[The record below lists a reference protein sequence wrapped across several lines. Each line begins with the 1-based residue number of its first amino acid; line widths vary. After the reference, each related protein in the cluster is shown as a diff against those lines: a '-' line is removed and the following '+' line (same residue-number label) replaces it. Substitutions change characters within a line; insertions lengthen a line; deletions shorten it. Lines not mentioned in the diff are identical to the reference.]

1 MQQEIKGDERAERL
15 FQLLTDVDM
24 DYNPVYPESRNRD
37 LVLMGYGSE
46 EIREMRDRL
55 AGLEV
60 NDGIDP
66 ETSVGYQLYKRGQE
80 LTGAAQSGLTEGSRA
95 VQGAVSS
102 AAENLAISSIN
113 PAAVLPVL
121 SLQGAGDAMGQ
132 SIEKGESAGKTLAG
146 GALKFGAGWGIN
158 SVGAADLAKTMGSD
172 YAKDTLAGQ
181 IAAKIQSLVGD
192 APFAKAH
199 PTVAAALSG
208 GIDNAMQA
216 FVESYADKAIDAAL
230 GDEKAAQSLFT
241 TDTLIAA
248 LESGLSGGAS
258 GAMGGAVGS
267 VLAKHND
274 GNASLLGQAEY
285 YDQLD
290 KYEKAVAAEKK
301 RQQRVEEPGMA
312 SEQQTAQEAAK
323 ADSGLA
329 LSGAS
334 RQLPQSGSPW
344 QDGEAKLDEKGS
356 AGRES
361 DSPADK
367 GGGSENGEG
376 EAGEEAKKPSPAER
390 RRAFGQM
397 MSGEY
402 KDLADEMM
410 QIAAQNLEASPE
422 MRGLLEAIAE
432 KYGTDATDL
441 TALTD
446 AIRNGVVKDDA
457 YFEKIAMEKGISVKT
472 AREMDK
478 LETQNKRLTAQQQ
491 AAQQMQKAAAERARI
506 AQIQAKWDAE
516 AEALKAKYPE
526 FDREEVLANP
536 EVEKMMRAG
545 CSMEAAYRAAYFDR
559 LMARQTAATAQQT
572 EQGVLNRVQ
581 QRASRPA
588 ENGTRPGG
596 AVQTHLDVE
605 HMSRKD
611 REALER
617 RVLRGEIITL

>member
-1 MQQEIKGDERAERL
+1 MIQVIYNEVGDEMILRAEGHAGYAEKGKDIVCAAVSVLMQTLAYSVDAGNTGNTFELSDGKNGNRL
-15 FQLLTDVDM
+15 TVQAPMSVLNRDKFDLVVEGLIRLAE
-24 DYNPVYPESRNRD
+24 NYPENVQFKKLCTKSVNVMD
-37 LVLMGYGSE
+37 LQMFAEGGDGSAA
-46 EIREMRDRL
+46 
-55 AGLEV
+55 AG
-60 NDGIDP
+60 
-66 ETSVGYQLYKRGQE
+66 ETSQAAQ
-80 LTGAAQSGLTEGSRA
+80 GAASSPDRGALGRTENAALDEQGSTDPKAEGS
-95 VQGAVSS
+95 
-102 AAENLAISSIN
+102 
-113 PAAVLPVL
+113 
-121 SLQGAGDAMGQ
+121 
-132 SIEKGESAGKTLAG
+132 
-146 GALKFGAGWGIN
+146 
-158 SVGAADLAKTMGSD
+158 
-172 YAKDTLAGQ
+172 
-181 IAAKIQSLVGD
+181 
-192 APFAKAH
+192 
-199 PTVAAALSG
+199 
-208 GIDNAMQA
+208 
-216 FVESYADKAIDAAL
+216 
-230 GDEKAAQSLFT
+230 
-241 TDTLIAA
+241 
-248 LESGLSGGAS
+248 
-258 GAMGGAVGS
+258 
-267 VLAKHND
+267 
-274 GNASLLGQAEY
+274 
-285 YDQLD
+285 
-290 KYEKAVAAEKK
+290 
-301 RQQRVEEPGMA
+301 
-312 SEQQTAQEAAK
+312 
-323 ADSGLA
+323 
-329 LSGAS
+329 
-334 RQLPQSGSPW
+334 
-344 QDGEAKLDEKGS
+344 
-356 AGRES
+356 
-361 DSPADK
+361 
-367 GGGSENGEG
+367 GSENGEG

-390 RRAFGQM
+390 RKAFGQM

-410 QIAAQNLEASPE
+410 QNAVQIAAQNLEASPE

-478 LETQNKRLTAQQQ
+478 LETQNRRLTAQQQ

-506 AQIQAKWDAE
+506 AQIQARWDAE
-516 AEALKAKYPE
+516 AEALKARYPE

-611 REALER
+611 REALEK

>member
-1 MQQEIKGDERAERL
+1 MIQVIYNEVEDAMILRAEGHAGFAEKGKDIVCAAVSVL
-15 FQLLTDVDM
+15 MQTLACSVGTCMGNDGKGFSVVCKKSNDNIAKFELVTDGLALLQRE
-24 DYNPVYPESRNRD
+24 YPENVRYINATERKTK
-37 LVLMGYGSE
+37 
-46 EIREMRDRL
+46 
-55 AGLEV
+55 ALELQLFA
-60 NDGIDP
+60 DGGAASTGDAAPAADNAAEGGADP
-66 ETSVGYQLYKRGQE
+66 EATD
-80 LTGAAQSGLTEGSRA
+80 
-95 VQGAVSS
+95 S
-102 AAENLAISSIN
+102 AAE
-113 PAAVLPVL
+113 
-121 SLQGAGDAMGQ
+121 
-132 SIEKGESAGKTLAG
+132 
-146 GALKFGAGWGIN
+146 
-158 SVGAADLAKTMGSD
+158 GS
-172 YAKDTLAGQ
+172 
-181 IAAKIQSLVGD
+181 
-192 APFAKAH
+192 
-199 PTVAAALSG
+199 
-208 GIDNAMQA
+208 
-216 FVESYADKAIDAAL
+216 
-230 GDEKAAQSLFT
+230 
-241 TDTLIAA
+241 
-248 LESGLSGGAS
+248 
-258 GAMGGAVGS
+258 
-267 VLAKHND
+267 
-274 GNASLLGQAEY
+274 
-285 YDQLD
+285 
-290 KYEKAVAAEKK
+290 
-301 RQQRVEEPGMA
+301 
-312 SEQQTAQEAAK
+312 
-323 ADSGLA
+323 
-329 LSGAS
+329 
-334 RQLPQSGSPW
+334 
-344 QDGEAKLDEKGS
+344 
-356 AGRES
+356 
-361 DSPADK
+361 
-367 GGGSENGEG
+367 GSENGEG
-376 EAGEEAKKPSPAER
+376 EAGEEAKKLSPAER

-410 QIAAQNLEASPE
+410 QNAVQIAAQNLEASPE

-506 AQIQAKWDAE
+506 AQIQAQWDAE

-536 EVEKMMRAG
+536 DVEKMMRAG

-611 REALER
+611 REALEK

>member
-1 MQQEIKGDERAERL
+1 MIQI
-15 FQLLTDVDM
+15 
-24 DYNPVYPESRNRD
+24 VY
-37 LVLMGYGSE
+37 
-46 EIREMRDRL
+46 
-55 AGLEV
+55 EV
-60 NDGIDP
+60 NP
-66 ETSVGYQLYKRGQE
+66 ENGRMMLRAAGHAGYAEKGKDIVCA
-80 LTGAAQSGLTEGSRA
+80 G
-95 VQGAVSS
+95 VSALMQTLAYS
-102 AAENLAISSIN
+102 AAEDENTSASCREIGGTNEMRILADSTPDMLAKFELVADGLILLANAYPKNVSFQKVCVGCD
-113 PAAVLPVL
+113 AAME
-121 SLQGAGDAMGQ
+121 LQLFAEGGDGGSGAGETSQ
-132 SIEKGESAGKTLAG
+132 SAGADSSPSR
-146 GALKFGAGWGIN
+146 GALGRTEN
-158 SVGAADLAKTMGSD
+158 
-172 YAKDTLAGQ
+172 
-181 IAAKIQSLVGD
+181 
-192 APFAKAH
+192 
-199 PTVAAALSG
+199 AAL
-208 GIDNAMQA
+208 
-216 FVESYADKAIDAAL
+216 
-230 GDEKAAQSLFT
+230 DEQGS
-241 TDTLIAA
+241 TDTKA
-248 LESGLSGGAS
+248 E
-258 GAMGGAVGS
+258 GS
-267 VLAKHND
+267 
-274 GNASLLGQAEY
+274 
-285 YDQLD
+285 
-290 KYEKAVAAEKK
+290 
-301 RQQRVEEPGMA
+301 
-312 SEQQTAQEAAK
+312 
-323 ADSGLA
+323 
-329 LSGAS
+329 
-334 RQLPQSGSPW
+334 
-344 QDGEAKLDEKGS
+344 
-356 AGRES
+356 
-361 DSPADK
+361 
-367 GGGSENGEG
+367 GSENGEG

-390 RRAFGQM
+390 RKAFGQM

-410 QIAAQNLEASPE
+410 QNAVQIAAQNLEASPE

-478 LETQNKRLTAQQQ
+478 LETQNRRLTAQQQ

-506 AQIQAKWDAE
+506 AQIQARWDAE

-611 REALER
+611 REALEK

>member
-1 MQQEIKGDERAERL
+1 MIQI
-15 FQLLTDVDM
+15 
-24 DYNPVYPESRNRD
+24 VY
-37 LVLMGYGSE
+37 
-46 EIREMRDRL
+46 
-55 AGLEV
+55 EV
-60 NDGIDP
+60 NP
-66 ETSVGYQLYKRGQE
+66 ENGRMMLRAAGHAGYAEKGKDIVCA
-80 LTGAAQSGLTEGSRA
+80 G
-95 VQGAVSS
+95 VSALMQTLAYS
-102 AAENLAISSIN
+102 AAEDENTLASCREIGGSNEMRILADNTPDMLAKFELVADGLILLANAYPKNVSFQKVCVGCD
-113 PAAVLPVL
+113 AAME
-121 SLQGAGDAMGQ
+121 LQLFAEGGDGGSGAGETSQ
-132 SIEKGESAGKTLAG
+132 SAGADSSPSR
-146 GALKFGAGWGIN
+146 GALGRTEN
-158 SVGAADLAKTMGSD
+158 SA
-172 YAKDTLAGQ
+172 
-181 IAAKIQSLVGD
+181 
-192 APFAKAH
+192 
-199 PTVAAALSG
+199 
-208 GIDNAMQA
+208 
-216 FVESYADKAIDAAL
+216 
-230 GDEKAAQSLFT
+230 
-241 TDTLIAA
+241 
-248 LESGLSGGAS
+248 
-258 GAMGGAVGS
+258 
-267 VLAKHND
+267 
-274 GNASLLGQAEY
+274 
-285 YDQLD
+285 
-290 KYEKAVAAEKK
+290 
-301 RQQRVEEPGMA
+301 
-312 SEQQTAQEAAK
+312 
-323 ADSGLA
+323 
-329 LSGAS
+329 
-334 RQLPQSGSPW
+334 
-344 QDGEAKLDEKGS
+344 LDEQGS
-356 AGRES
+356 TDQKAEGS
-361 DSPADK
+361 
-367 GGGSENGEG
+367 GSENGEG

-390 RRAFGQM
+390 RKAFGQM

-410 QIAAQNLEASPE
+410 QNAVQIAAQNLEASPE

-478 LETQNKRLTAQQQ
+478 LETQNRRLTAQQQ

-506 AQIQAKWDAE
+506 AQIQARWDAE

-611 REALER
+611 REALEK

>member
-1 MQQEIKGDERAERL
+1 MIQI
-15 FQLLTDVDM
+15 
-24 DYNPVYPESRNRD
+24 VY
-37 LVLMGYGSE
+37 
-46 EIREMRDRL
+46 
-55 AGLEV
+55 EV
-60 NDGIDP
+60 NP
-66 ETSVGYQLYKRGQE
+66 ENGRMMLRAAGHAGYAEKGKDIVCA
-80 LTGAAQSGLTEGSRA
+80 G
-95 VQGAVSS
+95 VSALMQTLAYS
-102 AAENLAISSIN
+102 AAEDENTSASCREIGGTNEMRILADSTPDMLAKFELVADGLILLAN
-113 PAAVLPVL
+113 AYPKNVNFQKVCVGCDAAME
-121 SLQGAGDAMGQ
+121 LQLFAEGGDGGSGAGETSQ
-132 SIEKGESAGKTLAG
+132 SAGADSSPSR
-146 GALKFGAGWGIN
+146 GALGRTEN
-158 SVGAADLAKTMGSD
+158 
-172 YAKDTLAGQ
+172 
-181 IAAKIQSLVGD
+181 
-192 APFAKAH
+192 
-199 PTVAAALSG
+199 AALDEQGST
-208 GIDNAMQA
+208 DP
-216 FVESYADKAIDAAL
+216 KA
-230 GDEKAAQSLFT
+230 E
-241 TDTLIAA
+241 
-248 LESGLSGGAS
+248 
-258 GAMGGAVGS
+258 GS
-267 VLAKHND
+267 
-274 GNASLLGQAEY
+274 
-285 YDQLD
+285 
-290 KYEKAVAAEKK
+290 
-301 RQQRVEEPGMA
+301 
-312 SEQQTAQEAAK
+312 
-323 ADSGLA
+323 
-329 LSGAS
+329 
-334 RQLPQSGSPW
+334 
-344 QDGEAKLDEKGS
+344 
-356 AGRES
+356 
-361 DSPADK
+361 
-367 GGGSENGEG
+367 GSENGEG

-390 RRAFGQM
+390 RREFGQM

-410 QIAAQNLEASPE
+410 QNAVQIAAQNLEASPE

-457 YFEKIAMEKGISVKT
+457 YFERIAMEKGISVRT

-611 REALER
+611 REALEK

>member
-1 MQQEIKGDERAERL
+1 MIQVTYNEVGDEMILRAEGHAGYAEKGKDIVCAAVSVL
-15 FQLLTDVDM
+15 MQTLACSVGTCMGNDGKGFSVVCKKSNDDIAKFELVTDGLALLQRE
-24 DYNPVYPESRNRD
+24 YPENVRYINSTERKTK
-37 LVLMGYGSE
+37 
-46 EIREMRDRL
+46 
-55 AGLEV
+55 ALELQLFA
-60 NDGIDP
+60 DGGAASTGDAAPAADNAAEGGADP
-66 ETSVGYQLYKRGQE
+66 EATD
-80 LTGAAQSGLTEGSRA
+80 
-95 VQGAVSS
+95 S
-102 AAENLAISSIN
+102 AAE
-113 PAAVLPVL
+113 
-121 SLQGAGDAMGQ
+121 
-132 SIEKGESAGKTLAG
+132 
-146 GALKFGAGWGIN
+146 
-158 SVGAADLAKTMGSD
+158 GS
-172 YAKDTLAGQ
+172 
-181 IAAKIQSLVGD
+181 
-192 APFAKAH
+192 
-199 PTVAAALSG
+199 
-208 GIDNAMQA
+208 
-216 FVESYADKAIDAAL
+216 
-230 GDEKAAQSLFT
+230 
-241 TDTLIAA
+241 
-248 LESGLSGGAS
+248 
-258 GAMGGAVGS
+258 
-267 VLAKHND
+267 
-274 GNASLLGQAEY
+274 
-285 YDQLD
+285 
-290 KYEKAVAAEKK
+290 
-301 RQQRVEEPGMA
+301 
-312 SEQQTAQEAAK
+312 
-323 ADSGLA
+323 
-329 LSGAS
+329 
-334 RQLPQSGSPW
+334 
-344 QDGEAKLDEKGS
+344 
-356 AGRES
+356 
-361 DSPADK
+361 
-367 GGGSENGEG
+367 GSENGEG

-410 QIAAQNLEASPE
+410 QNAVQIAAQNLEASPE

-457 YFEKIAMEKGISVKT
+457 YFERIAMEKGISVRT

-611 REALER
+611 REALEK

>member
-1 MQQEIKGDERAERL
+1 MIQVIYNEVEDAMILRAEGHAG
-15 FQLLTDVDM
+15 FAPKGQDIVCAA
-24 DYNPVYPESRNRD
+24 VS
-37 LVLMGYGSE
+37 VLMQT
-46 EIREMRDRL
+46 L
-55 AGLEV
+55 AC
-60 NDGIDP
+60 
-66 ETSVGYQLYKRGQE
+66 SVGTCMCNEGKRFSVVCKKSNDNIAKFE
-80 LTGAAQSGLTEGSRA
+80 L
-95 VQGAVSS
+95 V
-102 AAENLAISSIN
+102 
-113 PAAVLPVL
+113 
-121 SLQGAGDAMGQ
+121 
-132 SIEKGESAGKTLAG
+132 
-146 GALKFGAGWGIN
+146 
-158 SVGAADLAKTMGSD
+158 
-172 YAKDTLAGQ
+172 
-181 IAAKIQSLVGD
+181 
-192 APFAKAH
+192 
-199 PTVAAALSG
+199 
-208 GIDNAMQA
+208 
-216 FVESYADKAIDAAL
+216 
-230 GDEKAAQSLFT
+230 
-241 TDTLIAA
+241 TD
-248 LESGLSGGAS
+248 
-258 GAMGGAVGS
+258 
-267 VLAKHND
+267 
-274 GNASLLGQAEY
+274 
-285 YDQLD
+285 
-290 KYEKAVAAEKK
+290 
-301 RQQRVEEPGMA
+301 
-312 SEQQTAQEAAK
+312 
-323 ADSGLA
+323 GLA
-329 LSGAS
+329 LLQREYPENVRYINATEKKTKALELQLFAEGGDGSGAGETSQSAGADSSPS
-334 RQLPQSGSPW
+334 RGALGRT
-344 QDGEAKLDEKGS
+344 ENAALDEQGS
-356 AGRES
+356 TDTKAEGC
-361 DSPADK
+361 
-367 GGGSENGEG
+367 GSENGEG

-410 QIAAQNLEASPE
+410 QNAVQIAAQNLEASPE

-457 YFEKIAMEKGISVKT
+457 YFERIAMEKGISVRT

-491 AAQQMQKAAAERARI
+491 AAQQMQKAAQEQARI

-611 REALER
+611 REALEK
-617 RVLRGEIITL
+617 RVLRGEIITF

>member
-1 MQQEIKGDERAERL
+1 MIQI
-15 FQLLTDVDM
+15 
-24 DYNPVYPESRNRD
+24 VY
-37 LVLMGYGSE
+37 
-46 EIREMRDRL
+46 
-55 AGLEV
+55 EV
-60 NDGIDP
+60 NP
-66 ETSVGYQLYKRGQE
+66 ENSRMMLRAAGHAGYAEKGKDIVCA
-80 LTGAAQSGLTEGSRA
+80 G
-95 VQGAVSS
+95 VSALMQTLAYS
-102 AAENLAISSIN
+102 AAEDENTSASCREIGGSNEMRILADNTPDMLAKFELVADGLILLANAYPKNVSFQKVCVGCD
-113 PAAVLPVL
+113 AAME
-121 SLQGAGDAMGQ
+121 LQLFAEGGDGGSGAGETSQ
-132 SIEKGESAGKTLAG
+132 SAGADSSPSR
-146 GALKFGAGWGIN
+146 GALGRTEN
-158 SVGAADLAKTMGSD
+158 SA
-172 YAKDTLAGQ
+172 
-181 IAAKIQSLVGD
+181 
-192 APFAKAH
+192 
-199 PTVAAALSG
+199 
-208 GIDNAMQA
+208 
-216 FVESYADKAIDAAL
+216 
-230 GDEKAAQSLFT
+230 
-241 TDTLIAA
+241 
-248 LESGLSGGAS
+248 
-258 GAMGGAVGS
+258 
-267 VLAKHND
+267 
-274 GNASLLGQAEY
+274 
-285 YDQLD
+285 
-290 KYEKAVAAEKK
+290 
-301 RQQRVEEPGMA
+301 
-312 SEQQTAQEAAK
+312 
-323 ADSGLA
+323 
-329 LSGAS
+329 
-334 RQLPQSGSPW
+334 
-344 QDGEAKLDEKGS
+344 LDEQGS
-356 AGRES
+356 TDQKAEGS
-361 DSPADK
+361 
-367 GGGSENGEG
+367 GSENGEG

-390 RRAFGQM
+390 RKAFGQM

-410 QIAAQNLEASPE
+410 QNAVQIAAQNLEASPE

-457 YFEKIAMEKGISVKT
+457 YFERIAMEKGISVRT

-506 AQIQAKWDAE
+506 AQIQARWDAE

-611 REALER
+611 REALEK

>member
-1 MQQEIKGDERAERL
+1 MIQI
-15 FQLLTDVDM
+15 
-24 DYNPVYPESRNRD
+24 VY
-37 LVLMGYGSE
+37 
-46 EIREMRDRL
+46 
-55 AGLEV
+55 EV
-60 NDGIDP
+60 NP
-66 ETSVGYQLYKRGQE
+66 ENGRMMLRAAGHAGYAEKGKDIVCA
-80 LTGAAQSGLTEGSRA
+80 G
-95 VQGAVSS
+95 VSALMQTLAYS
-102 AAENLAISSIN
+102 AAEDENTSASCREIGGSNEMRILADNTPDMLAKFELVADGLILLANAYPKNVSFQKVCVGCD
-113 PAAVLPVL
+113 AAME
-121 SLQGAGDAMGQ
+121 LQLFAEGGDGGSGAGETSQ
-132 SIEKGESAGKTLAG
+132 SAGADSSPSR
-146 GALKFGAGWGIN
+146 GALGRTEN
-158 SVGAADLAKTMGSD
+158 
-172 YAKDTLAGQ
+172 
-181 IAAKIQSLVGD
+181 
-192 APFAKAH
+192 
-199 PTVAAALSG
+199 AAL
-208 GIDNAMQA
+208 
-216 FVESYADKAIDAAL
+216 
-230 GDEKAAQSLFT
+230 DEQGS
-241 TDTLIAA
+241 TDTKA
-248 LESGLSGGAS
+248 E
-258 GAMGGAVGS
+258 GS
-267 VLAKHND
+267 
-274 GNASLLGQAEY
+274 
-285 YDQLD
+285 
-290 KYEKAVAAEKK
+290 
-301 RQQRVEEPGMA
+301 
-312 SEQQTAQEAAK
+312 
-323 ADSGLA
+323 
-329 LSGAS
+329 
-334 RQLPQSGSPW
+334 
-344 QDGEAKLDEKGS
+344 
-356 AGRES
+356 
-361 DSPADK
+361 
-367 GGGSENGEG
+367 GSENGEG

-410 QIAAQNLEASPE
+410 QNAVQIAAQNLEASPE

-457 YFEKIAMEKGISVKT
+457 YFERIAMEKGISVRT

-478 LETQNKRLTAQQQ
+478 LETQNRRLTAQQQ

-611 REALER
+611 REALEK

>member
-1 MQQEIKGDERAERL
+1 MIQVTYNEVGDEMILRAEGHAGYAEKGKDIVCAAVSVLMQTLACSVDADNTGNTFELSDGKNGNRL
-15 FQLLTDVDM
+15 TVQAPMSVLNRDKFDLVVEGLIRLAE
-24 DYNPVYPESRNRD
+24 NYPENVQFKKLCTKSVNVMD
-37 LVLMGYGSE
+37 LQMFAEGGDGSG
-46 EIREMRDRL
+46 
-55 AGLEV
+55 AG
-60 NDGIDP
+60 
-66 ETSVGYQLYKRGQE
+66 ETSQSAGADSSPSRGALGRTENSALDEQGS
-80 LTGAAQSGLTEGSRA
+80 TDQKAEGS
-95 VQGAVSS
+95 
-102 AAENLAISSIN
+102 
-113 PAAVLPVL
+113 
-121 SLQGAGDAMGQ
+121 
-132 SIEKGESAGKTLAG
+132 
-146 GALKFGAGWGIN
+146 
-158 SVGAADLAKTMGSD
+158 
-172 YAKDTLAGQ
+172 
-181 IAAKIQSLVGD
+181 
-192 APFAKAH
+192 
-199 PTVAAALSG
+199 
-208 GIDNAMQA
+208 
-216 FVESYADKAIDAAL
+216 
-230 GDEKAAQSLFT
+230 
-241 TDTLIAA
+241 
-248 LESGLSGGAS
+248 
-258 GAMGGAVGS
+258 
-267 VLAKHND
+267 
-274 GNASLLGQAEY
+274 
-285 YDQLD
+285 
-290 KYEKAVAAEKK
+290 
-301 RQQRVEEPGMA
+301 
-312 SEQQTAQEAAK
+312 
-323 ADSGLA
+323 
-329 LSGAS
+329 
-334 RQLPQSGSPW
+334 
-344 QDGEAKLDEKGS
+344 
-356 AGRES
+356 
-361 DSPADK
+361 
-367 GGGSENGEG
+367 GSENGEG

-390 RRAFGQM
+390 RKAFGQM

-410 QIAAQNLEASPE
+410 QNAVQIAAQNLEASPE

-478 LETQNKRLTAQQQ
+478 LETQNRRLTAQQQ

-506 AQIQAKWDAE
+506 AQIQARWDAE

-611 REALER
+611 REALEK

>member
-1 MQQEIKGDERAERL
+1 MIQI
-15 FQLLTDVDM
+15 
-24 DYNPVYPESRNRD
+24 VY
-37 LVLMGYGSE
+37 
-46 EIREMRDRL
+46 
-55 AGLEV
+55 EV
-60 NDGIDP
+60 NP
-66 ETSVGYQLYKRGQE
+66 ENGRMMLRAAGHAGYAEKGKDIVCA
-80 LTGAAQSGLTEGSRA
+80 G
-95 VQGAVSS
+95 VSALMQTLAYS
-102 AAENLAISSIN
+102 AAEDEKTSASCREIGGGNEMRILADSTPDMLAKFELVADGLILLANAYPKNVSFQKVCVGCD
-113 PAAVLPVL
+113 AAME
-121 SLQGAGDAMGQ
+121 LQLFAEGGDGGSGAGETSQ
-132 SIEKGESAGKTLAG
+132 SAGADSSPSR
-146 GALKFGAGWGIN
+146 GALGRTEN
-158 SVGAADLAKTMGSD
+158 SA
-172 YAKDTLAGQ
+172 
-181 IAAKIQSLVGD
+181 
-192 APFAKAH
+192 
-199 PTVAAALSG
+199 
-208 GIDNAMQA
+208 
-216 FVESYADKAIDAAL
+216 
-230 GDEKAAQSLFT
+230 
-241 TDTLIAA
+241 
-248 LESGLSGGAS
+248 
-258 GAMGGAVGS
+258 
-267 VLAKHND
+267 
-274 GNASLLGQAEY
+274 
-285 YDQLD
+285 
-290 KYEKAVAAEKK
+290 
-301 RQQRVEEPGMA
+301 
-312 SEQQTAQEAAK
+312 
-323 ADSGLA
+323 
-329 LSGAS
+329 
-334 RQLPQSGSPW
+334 
-344 QDGEAKLDEKGS
+344 LDEQGS
-356 AGRES
+356 TDQKAEGS
-361 DSPADK
+361 
-367 GGGSENGEG
+367 GSENGEG

-390 RRAFGQM
+390 RKAFGQM

-410 QIAAQNLEASPE
+410 QNAVQIAAQNLEASPE

-457 YFEKIAMEKGISVKT
+457 YFEKIAMEKGISVRT

-506 AQIQAKWDAE
+506 AQIQARWDAE

-611 REALER
+611 REALEK

>member
-1 MQQEIKGDERAERL
+1 MIQVTYNEVGDEMILRAEGHAGYAEKGKDIVCAAVSVLMQTLACSVDEDNTGNTFELSDGKNGNRL
-15 FQLLTDVDM
+15 TVQAPMSVLNRDKFDLVMEGLIRLAE
-24 DYNPVYPESRNRD
+24 NYPENVQFKKLCTKPVNVMD
-37 LVLMGYGSE
+37 LQMFAEGGDGSAA
-46 EIREMRDRL
+46 
-55 AGLEV
+55 AG
-60 NDGIDP
+60 
-66 ETSVGYQLYKRGQE
+66 ETSQSA
-80 LTGAAQSGLTEGSRA
+80 GADSSHSEGS
-95 VQGAVSS
+95 
-102 AAENLAISSIN
+102 
-113 PAAVLPVL
+113 
-121 SLQGAGDAMGQ
+121 
-132 SIEKGESAGKTLAG
+132 
-146 GALKFGAGWGIN
+146 
-158 SVGAADLAKTMGSD
+158 
-172 YAKDTLAGQ
+172 
-181 IAAKIQSLVGD
+181 
-192 APFAKAH
+192 H
-199 PTVAAALSG
+199 
-208 GIDNAMQA
+208 
-216 FVESYADKAIDAAL
+216 
-230 GDEKAAQSLFT
+230 
-241 TDTLIAA
+241 
-248 LESGLSGGAS
+248 
-258 GAMGGAVGS
+258 
-267 VLAKHND
+267 
-274 GNASLLGQAEY
+274 
-285 YDQLD
+285 
-290 KYEKAVAAEKK
+290 
-301 RQQRVEEPGMA
+301 
-312 SEQQTAQEAAK
+312 
-323 ADSGLA
+323 
-329 LSGAS
+329 
-334 RQLPQSGSPW
+334 W

-367 GGGSENGEG
+367 GSGSEKGEG

-410 QIAAQNLEASPE
+410 QNAVQIAAQNLEASPE

-506 AQIQAKWDAE
+506 AQIQARWDAE

-611 REALER
+611 REALEK

>member
-1 MQQEIKGDERAERL
+1 MIQVIYNEVEDAMILRAEGHAG
-15 FQLLTDVDM
+15 FAPKGQDIVCAA
-24 DYNPVYPESRNRD
+24 VS
-37 LVLMGYGSE
+37 VLMQT
-46 EIREMRDRL
+46 L
-55 AGLEV
+55 AC
-60 NDGIDP
+60 
-66 ETSVGYQLYKRGQE
+66 SVGTCMCNEGKRFSVVCKKSNDNIAKFE
-80 LTGAAQSGLTEGSRA
+80 L
-95 VQGAVSS
+95 V
-102 AAENLAISSIN
+102 
-113 PAAVLPVL
+113 
-121 SLQGAGDAMGQ
+121 
-132 SIEKGESAGKTLAG
+132 
-146 GALKFGAGWGIN
+146 
-158 SVGAADLAKTMGSD
+158 
-172 YAKDTLAGQ
+172 
-181 IAAKIQSLVGD
+181 
-192 APFAKAH
+192 
-199 PTVAAALSG
+199 
-208 GIDNAMQA
+208 
-216 FVESYADKAIDAAL
+216 
-230 GDEKAAQSLFT
+230 
-241 TDTLIAA
+241 TD
-248 LESGLSGGAS
+248 
-258 GAMGGAVGS
+258 
-267 VLAKHND
+267 
-274 GNASLLGQAEY
+274 
-285 YDQLD
+285 
-290 KYEKAVAAEKK
+290 
-301 RQQRVEEPGMA
+301 
-312 SEQQTAQEAAK
+312 
-323 ADSGLA
+323 GLA
-329 LSGAS
+329 LLQREYPENVRYINATERKTKALELQLFAEGGDGSAAAGETSQSAGADSSPS
-334 RQLPQSGSPW
+334 RGALGRT
-344 QDGEAKLDEKGS
+344 ENAALDEQGS
-356 AGRES
+356 TDQKAES
-361 DSPADK
+361 S
-367 GGGSENGEG
+367 GSENGEG

-390 RRAFGQM
+390 RKAFGQM

-410 QIAAQNLEASPE
+410 QNAVQIAAQNLEASPE

-457 YFEKIAMEKGISVKT
+457 YFEKIAMEKGISVRT

-611 REALER
+611 REALEK

>member
-1 MQQEIKGDERAERL
+1 MIQVIYNEVGDEMILRAEGHAGYAEKGKDIVCAAVSVLMQTLACSVDADNTGNTFELSDGKNGNRL
-15 FQLLTDVDM
+15 TVQAPMSVLNRDKFDLVVEGLIRLAE
-24 DYNPVYPESRNRD
+24 NYPENVQFKKLCTKSVNVMD
-37 LVLMGYGSE
+37 LQMFAEGGDGSAA
-46 EIREMRDRL
+46 
-55 AGLEV
+55 AG
-60 NDGIDP
+60 
-66 ETSVGYQLYKRGQE
+66 ETSQAAQ
-80 LTGAAQSGLTEGSRA
+80 GAASSPDRGALGRTENAALDEQGSTDPKAEGS
-95 VQGAVSS
+95 
-102 AAENLAISSIN
+102 
-113 PAAVLPVL
+113 
-121 SLQGAGDAMGQ
+121 
-132 SIEKGESAGKTLAG
+132 
-146 GALKFGAGWGIN
+146 
-158 SVGAADLAKTMGSD
+158 
-172 YAKDTLAGQ
+172 
-181 IAAKIQSLVGD
+181 
-192 APFAKAH
+192 
-199 PTVAAALSG
+199 
-208 GIDNAMQA
+208 
-216 FVESYADKAIDAAL
+216 
-230 GDEKAAQSLFT
+230 
-241 TDTLIAA
+241 
-248 LESGLSGGAS
+248 
-258 GAMGGAVGS
+258 
-267 VLAKHND
+267 
-274 GNASLLGQAEY
+274 
-285 YDQLD
+285 
-290 KYEKAVAAEKK
+290 
-301 RQQRVEEPGMA
+301 
-312 SEQQTAQEAAK
+312 
-323 ADSGLA
+323 
-329 LSGAS
+329 
-334 RQLPQSGSPW
+334 
-344 QDGEAKLDEKGS
+344 
-356 AGRES
+356 
-361 DSPADK
+361 
-367 GGGSENGEG
+367 GSENGEG

-410 QIAAQNLEASPE
+410 QNAVQIAAQNLEASPE

-506 AQIQAKWDAE
+506 AQIQARWDAE

-559 LMARQTAATAQQT
+559 LMAQQSAETAQRT

-617 RVLRGEIITL
+617 RVLSGEIITL

>member
-1 MQQEIKGDERAERL
+1 MIQVTYNEVGDEMILRAEGHAGYAEKGKDIVCAAVSVLMQTLACSVDANNTGNTFELSDGKNGNRL
-15 FQLLTDVDM
+15 TVQAPMSVLNRDKFDLVVEGLIRLAE
-24 DYNPVYPESRNRD
+24 NYPENVQFKKLCTKSVNVMD
-37 LVLMGYGSE
+37 LQLFAEGGDGSAA
-46 EIREMRDRL
+46 
-55 AGLEV
+55 AG
-60 NDGIDP
+60 
-66 ETSVGYQLYKRGQE
+66 ETSQ
-80 LTGAAQSGLTEGSRA
+80 AAQG
-95 VQGAVSS
+95 
-102 AAENLAISSIN
+102 
-113 PAAVLPVL
+113 
-121 SLQGAGDAMGQ
+121 
-132 SIEKGESAGKTLAG
+132 
-146 GALKFGAGWGIN
+146 
-158 SVGAADLAKTMGSD
+158 
-172 YAKDTLAGQ
+172 
-181 IAAKIQSLVGD
+181 
-192 APFAKAH
+192 
-199 PTVAAALSG
+199 
-208 GIDNAMQA
+208 
-216 FVESYADKAIDAAL
+216 
-230 GDEKAAQSLFT
+230 
-241 TDTLIAA
+241 
-248 LESGLSGGAS
+248 
-258 GAMGGAVGS
+258 
-267 VLAKHND
+267 
-274 GNASLLGQAEY
+274 
-285 YDQLD
+285 
-290 KYEKAVAAEKK
+290 
-301 RQQRVEEPGMA
+301 
-312 SEQQTAQEAAK
+312 
-323 ADSGLA
+323 ADS
-329 LSGAS
+329 SPS
-334 RQLPQSGSPW
+334 RGVLGRTENS
-344 QDGEAKLDEKGS
+344 ALDEQGS
-356 AGRES
+356 TDQKAES
-361 DSPADK
+361 S
-367 GGGSENGEG
+367 GSENGEG

-390 RRAFGQM
+390 RKAFGQM

-410 QIAAQNLEASPE
+410 QNAVQIAAQNLEASPE

-457 YFEKIAMEKGISVKT
+457 YFERIAMEKGISVKT

-478 LETQNKRLTAQQQ
+478 LETQNRRLTAQQQ

-506 AQIQAKWDAE
+506 AQIQARWDAE

-611 REALER
+611 REALEK

>member
-1 MQQEIKGDERAERL
+1 MIQVTYNEAGDEMILRAEGHAGYAEKGKDIVCAAVSVL
-15 FQLLTDVDM
+15 MQTLACSVGTCMGNDGKGFSVVCKKSNDDIAKFELVTDGLALLQRE
-24 DYNPVYPESRNRD
+24 YPENVRYINSTERKTK
-37 LVLMGYGSE
+37 
-46 EIREMRDRL
+46 
-55 AGLEV
+55 ALELQLFA
-60 NDGIDP
+60 DGGAASTGDAAPAADNAAEGGADP
-66 ETSVGYQLYKRGQE
+66 EATD
-80 LTGAAQSGLTEGSRA
+80 
-95 VQGAVSS
+95 S
-102 AAENLAISSIN
+102 AAE
-113 PAAVLPVL
+113 
-121 SLQGAGDAMGQ
+121 
-132 SIEKGESAGKTLAG
+132 
-146 GALKFGAGWGIN
+146 
-158 SVGAADLAKTMGSD
+158 GS
-172 YAKDTLAGQ
+172 
-181 IAAKIQSLVGD
+181 
-192 APFAKAH
+192 
-199 PTVAAALSG
+199 
-208 GIDNAMQA
+208 
-216 FVESYADKAIDAAL
+216 
-230 GDEKAAQSLFT
+230 
-241 TDTLIAA
+241 
-248 LESGLSGGAS
+248 
-258 GAMGGAVGS
+258 
-267 VLAKHND
+267 
-274 GNASLLGQAEY
+274 
-285 YDQLD
+285 
-290 KYEKAVAAEKK
+290 
-301 RQQRVEEPGMA
+301 
-312 SEQQTAQEAAK
+312 
-323 ADSGLA
+323 
-329 LSGAS
+329 
-334 RQLPQSGSPW
+334 
-344 QDGEAKLDEKGS
+344 
-356 AGRES
+356 
-361 DSPADK
+361 
-367 GGGSENGEG
+367 GSENGEG

-410 QIAAQNLEASPE
+410 QNAVQIAAQNLEASPE

-478 LETQNKRLTAQQQ
+478 LETQNRRLTAQQQ

-506 AQIQAKWDAE
+506 AQIQARWDAE

-596 AVQTHLDVE
+596 AVQTHIDVE

>member
-1 MQQEIKGDERAERL
+1 MIQVIYNEVEDAMILRAEGHAGFAEKGKDIVCAAVSVLMQTLAYSVDAGNTGNTFELSDGKNGNRL
-15 FQLLTDVDM
+15 TVQAPMSVLNRDKFDLVVEGLIRLAE
-24 DYNPVYPESRNRD
+24 NYPENVQFKKLCTKSVNVMD
-37 LVLMGYGSE
+37 LQMFAEGGDGSG
-46 EIREMRDRL
+46 
-55 AGLEV
+55 AG
-60 NDGIDP
+60 
-66 ETSVGYQLYKRGQE
+66 ETSQSAGADSSPSRGALGRTE
-80 LTGAAQSGLTEGSRA
+80 NAALDEQGSTDSEAEGS
-95 VQGAVSS
+95 GS
-102 AAENLAISSIN
+102 
-113 PAAVLPVL
+113 
-121 SLQGAGDAMGQ
+121 
-132 SIEKGESAGKTLAG
+132 EKGEG
-146 GALKFGAGWGIN
+146 G
-158 SVGAADLAKTMGSD
+158 
-172 YAKDTLAGQ
+172 Q
-181 IAAKIQSLVGD
+181 
-192 APFAKAH
+192 
-199 PTVAAALSG
+199 
-208 GIDNAMQA
+208 
-216 FVESYADKAIDAAL
+216 
-230 GDEKAAQSLFT
+230 
-241 TDTLIAA
+241 
-248 LESGLSGGAS
+248 
-258 GAMGGAVGS
+258 
-267 VLAKHND
+267 
-274 GNASLLGQAEY
+274 
-285 YDQLD
+285 
-290 KYEKAVAAEKK
+290 
-301 RQQRVEEPGMA
+301 
-312 SEQQTAQEAAK
+312 
-323 ADSGLA
+323 
-329 LSGAS
+329 
-334 RQLPQSGSPW
+334 
-344 QDGEAKLDEKGS
+344 
-356 AGRES
+356 
-361 DSPADK
+361 
-367 GGGSENGEG
+367 
-376 EAGEEAKKPSPAER
+376 GEEAKKLSPAER

-410 QIAAQNLEASPE
+410 QNAVQIAAQNLEASPE

-506 AQIQAKWDAE
+506 AQIQAQWDAE
-516 AEALKAKYPE
+516 ADALKAKYPE

-559 LMARQTAATAQQT
+559 LMARQTAETAQQT

>member
-1 MQQEIKGDERAERL
+1 MIQI
-15 FQLLTDVDM
+15 
-24 DYNPVYPESRNRD
+24 VY
-37 LVLMGYGSE
+37 
-46 EIREMRDRL
+46 
-55 AGLEV
+55 EV
-60 NDGIDP
+60 NP
-66 ETSVGYQLYKRGQE
+66 ENGRMMLRAAGHAGYAEKGKDIVCA
-80 LTGAAQSGLTEGSRA
+80 G
-95 VQGAVSS
+95 VSALMQTLAYS
-102 AAENLAISSIN
+102 AAEDENTSASCREIGGSNEMRILADNTPDMLAKFELVADGLILLANAYPKNVSFQKVCVGCD
-113 PAAVLPVL
+113 AAME
-121 SLQGAGDAMGQ
+121 LQLFAEGGDGGSGAGETSQ
-132 SIEKGESAGKTLAG
+132 SAGADSSPSR
-146 GALKFGAGWGIN
+146 GALGRTEN
-158 SVGAADLAKTMGSD
+158 SA
-172 YAKDTLAGQ
+172 
-181 IAAKIQSLVGD
+181 
-192 APFAKAH
+192 
-199 PTVAAALSG
+199 
-208 GIDNAMQA
+208 
-216 FVESYADKAIDAAL
+216 
-230 GDEKAAQSLFT
+230 
-241 TDTLIAA
+241 
-248 LESGLSGGAS
+248 
-258 GAMGGAVGS
+258 
-267 VLAKHND
+267 
-274 GNASLLGQAEY
+274 
-285 YDQLD
+285 
-290 KYEKAVAAEKK
+290 
-301 RQQRVEEPGMA
+301 
-312 SEQQTAQEAAK
+312 
-323 ADSGLA
+323 
-329 LSGAS
+329 
-334 RQLPQSGSPW
+334 
-344 QDGEAKLDEKGS
+344 LDEQGS
-356 AGRES
+356 TDQKAEGS
-361 DSPADK
+361 
-367 GGGSENGEG
+367 GSENGEG

-390 RRAFGQM
+390 RKAFGQM

-410 QIAAQNLEASPE
+410 QNAVQIAAQNLEASPE

-457 YFEKIAMEKGISVKT
+457 YFEKIAMGKGISVRT

-506 AQIQAKWDAE
+506 AQIQARWDAE
-516 AEALKAKYPE
+516 AEALKAKYPD

>member
-1 MQQEIKGDERAERL
+1 MIQVIYNEVEDAMILRAEGHAGFAPKGQDIVCAAVSVLMQTLACSVGTCMCNEGKRFSVVCKKSNDNIAKFEL
-15 FQLLTDVDM
+15 VTDGLALLQRE
-24 DYNPVYPESRNRD
+24 YPENVRYINAT
-37 LVLMGYGSE
+37 E
-46 EIREMRDRL
+46 KKTK
-55 AGLEV
+55 ALELQLFA
-60 NDGIDP
+60 DGGAASTGDAAPAADNAAEGGADP
-66 ETSVGYQLYKRGQE
+66 EATD
-80 LTGAAQSGLTEGSRA
+80 
-95 VQGAVSS
+95 S
-102 AAENLAISSIN
+102 AAE
-113 PAAVLPVL
+113 
-121 SLQGAGDAMGQ
+121 
-132 SIEKGESAGKTLAG
+132 
-146 GALKFGAGWGIN
+146 
-158 SVGAADLAKTMGSD
+158 GS
-172 YAKDTLAGQ
+172 
-181 IAAKIQSLVGD
+181 
-192 APFAKAH
+192 
-199 PTVAAALSG
+199 
-208 GIDNAMQA
+208 
-216 FVESYADKAIDAAL
+216 
-230 GDEKAAQSLFT
+230 
-241 TDTLIAA
+241 
-248 LESGLSGGAS
+248 
-258 GAMGGAVGS
+258 
-267 VLAKHND
+267 
-274 GNASLLGQAEY
+274 
-285 YDQLD
+285 
-290 KYEKAVAAEKK
+290 
-301 RQQRVEEPGMA
+301 
-312 SEQQTAQEAAK
+312 
-323 ADSGLA
+323 
-329 LSGAS
+329 
-334 RQLPQSGSPW
+334 
-344 QDGEAKLDEKGS
+344 
-356 AGRES
+356 
-361 DSPADK
+361 
-367 GGGSENGEG
+367 GSENGEG

-410 QIAAQNLEASPE
+410 QNAVQIAAQNLEASPE

-478 LETQNKRLTAQQQ
+478 LETQNRRLTAQQQ

-506 AQIQAKWDAE
+506 AQIQARWDAE

>member
-1 MQQEIKGDERAERL
+1 MIQVTYNEVGDEMILRAEGHAGYAEKGKDIVCAAVSVL
-15 FQLLTDVDM
+15 MQTLACSVGTCMGNDGKGFSVVCKKSNNNIAKFELVTDGLVLLQRE
-24 DYNPVYPESRNRD
+24 YPENVRYINATERKTK
-37 LVLMGYGSE
+37 
-46 EIREMRDRL
+46 
-55 AGLEV
+55 ALELQLFA
-60 NDGIDP
+60 DGGAASTGDAAPAADNAAEGGADP
-66 ETSVGYQLYKRGQE
+66 EATD
-80 LTGAAQSGLTEGSRA
+80 
-95 VQGAVSS
+95 S
-102 AAENLAISSIN
+102 AAE
-113 PAAVLPVL
+113 
-121 SLQGAGDAMGQ
+121 
-132 SIEKGESAGKTLAG
+132 
-146 GALKFGAGWGIN
+146 
-158 SVGAADLAKTMGSD
+158 GS
-172 YAKDTLAGQ
+172 
-181 IAAKIQSLVGD
+181 
-192 APFAKAH
+192 
-199 PTVAAALSG
+199 
-208 GIDNAMQA
+208 
-216 FVESYADKAIDAAL
+216 
-230 GDEKAAQSLFT
+230 
-241 TDTLIAA
+241 
-248 LESGLSGGAS
+248 
-258 GAMGGAVGS
+258 
-267 VLAKHND
+267 
-274 GNASLLGQAEY
+274 
-285 YDQLD
+285 
-290 KYEKAVAAEKK
+290 
-301 RQQRVEEPGMA
+301 
-312 SEQQTAQEAAK
+312 
-323 ADSGLA
+323 
-329 LSGAS
+329 
-334 RQLPQSGSPW
+334 
-344 QDGEAKLDEKGS
+344 
-356 AGRES
+356 
-361 DSPADK
+361 
-367 GGGSENGEG
+367 GSENGEG

-390 RRAFGQM
+390 RKAFGQM

-410 QIAAQNLEASPE
+410 QNAVQIAAQNLEASPE

-457 YFEKIAMEKGISVKT
+457 YFEKIAMEKGISVRT

-506 AQIQAKWDAE
+506 AQIQARWDAE

>member
-1 MQQEIKGDERAERL
+1 MIQVTYNEVGDEMILRAEGHAGYAEKGKDIVCAAVSVLMQTLAYSVDADNTGNTFELSDGKNGNRL
-15 FQLLTDVDM
+15 TVQAPMSVLNRNKFDLVVEGLIRLAE
-24 DYNPVYPESRNRD
+24 NYPENVQFKKLCTKSVNVMD
-37 LVLMGYGSE
+37 LQMFAEGGDGSAA
-46 EIREMRDRL
+46 
-55 AGLEV
+55 AG
-60 NDGIDP
+60 
-66 ETSVGYQLYKRGQE
+66 ETSQSA
-80 LTGAAQSGLTEGSRA
+80 GADSSHSEGS
-95 VQGAVSS
+95 
-102 AAENLAISSIN
+102 
-113 PAAVLPVL
+113 
-121 SLQGAGDAMGQ
+121 
-132 SIEKGESAGKTLAG
+132 
-146 GALKFGAGWGIN
+146 
-158 SVGAADLAKTMGSD
+158 
-172 YAKDTLAGQ
+172 
-181 IAAKIQSLVGD
+181 
-192 APFAKAH
+192 H
-199 PTVAAALSG
+199 
-208 GIDNAMQA
+208 
-216 FVESYADKAIDAAL
+216 
-230 GDEKAAQSLFT
+230 
-241 TDTLIAA
+241 
-248 LESGLSGGAS
+248 
-258 GAMGGAVGS
+258 
-267 VLAKHND
+267 
-274 GNASLLGQAEY
+274 
-285 YDQLD
+285 
-290 KYEKAVAAEKK
+290 
-301 RQQRVEEPGMA
+301 
-312 SEQQTAQEAAK
+312 
-323 ADSGLA
+323 
-329 LSGAS
+329 
-334 RQLPQSGSPW
+334 W

-410 QIAAQNLEASPE
+410 QNAVQIAAQNLEASPE

-478 LETQNKRLTAQQQ
+478 LETQNRRLTAQQQ

-506 AQIQAKWDAE
+506 AQIQARWDAE

-611 REALER
+611 REALEK

>member
-1 MQQEIKGDERAERL
+1 MIQVTYNEVGDEMILRAEGHAGYAEKGKDIVCAAVSVL
-15 FQLLTDVDM
+15 MQTLACSVGTCMGNDGKGFSVVCKKSNNNIAKFELVTDGLVLLQRE
-24 DYNPVYPESRNRD
+24 YPENVRYINATERKTK
-37 LVLMGYGSE
+37 
-46 EIREMRDRL
+46 
-55 AGLEV
+55 ALELQLFA
-60 NDGIDP
+60 DGGAASTGDAAPAADNAAEGGADP
-66 ETSVGYQLYKRGQE
+66 EATD
-80 LTGAAQSGLTEGSRA
+80 
-95 VQGAVSS
+95 S
-102 AAENLAISSIN
+102 AAE
-113 PAAVLPVL
+113 
-121 SLQGAGDAMGQ
+121 
-132 SIEKGESAGKTLAG
+132 
-146 GALKFGAGWGIN
+146 
-158 SVGAADLAKTMGSD
+158 GS
-172 YAKDTLAGQ
+172 
-181 IAAKIQSLVGD
+181 
-192 APFAKAH
+192 
-199 PTVAAALSG
+199 
-208 GIDNAMQA
+208 
-216 FVESYADKAIDAAL
+216 
-230 GDEKAAQSLFT
+230 
-241 TDTLIAA
+241 
-248 LESGLSGGAS
+248 
-258 GAMGGAVGS
+258 
-267 VLAKHND
+267 
-274 GNASLLGQAEY
+274 
-285 YDQLD
+285 
-290 KYEKAVAAEKK
+290 
-301 RQQRVEEPGMA
+301 
-312 SEQQTAQEAAK
+312 
-323 ADSGLA
+323 
-329 LSGAS
+329 
-334 RQLPQSGSPW
+334 
-344 QDGEAKLDEKGS
+344 
-356 AGRES
+356 
-361 DSPADK
+361 
-367 GGGSENGEG
+367 GSENGEG

-410 QIAAQNLEASPE
+410 QNAVQIAAQNLEASPE

-457 YFEKIAMEKGISVKT
+457 YFERIAMEKGISVRT

-506 AQIQAKWDAE
+506 AQIQARWDAE
-516 AEALKAKYPE
+516 ADALQAKYPD
-526 FDREEVLANP
+526 FDRGEVLANP

-588 ENGTRPGG
+588 ENGTHPGG

>member
-1 MQQEIKGDERAERL
+1 MIQI
-15 FQLLTDVDM
+15 
-24 DYNPVYPESRNRD
+24 VY
-37 LVLMGYGSE
+37 
-46 EIREMRDRL
+46 
-55 AGLEV
+55 EV
-60 NDGIDP
+60 NP
-66 ETSVGYQLYKRGQE
+66 ENGRMMLRAAGHAGYAEKGKDIVCA
-80 LTGAAQSGLTEGSRA
+80 G
-95 VQGAVSS
+95 VSALMQTLAYS
-102 AAENLAISSIN
+102 AAEDENTSASCREIGGSNEMRILADGTPDMLAKFELVADGLILLANAYPKNVSFQKVCVGCD
-113 PAAVLPVL
+113 AAMELQL
-121 SLQGAGDAMGQ
+121 FAEGGDGGSGAGETSQAAQGAA
-132 SIEKGESAGKTLAG
+132 SSPSR
-146 GALKFGAGWGIN
+146 GALGRTEN
-158 SVGAADLAKTMGSD
+158 SA
-172 YAKDTLAGQ
+172 
-181 IAAKIQSLVGD
+181 
-192 APFAKAH
+192 
-199 PTVAAALSG
+199 
-208 GIDNAMQA
+208 
-216 FVESYADKAIDAAL
+216 
-230 GDEKAAQSLFT
+230 
-241 TDTLIAA
+241 
-248 LESGLSGGAS
+248 
-258 GAMGGAVGS
+258 
-267 VLAKHND
+267 
-274 GNASLLGQAEY
+274 
-285 YDQLD
+285 
-290 KYEKAVAAEKK
+290 
-301 RQQRVEEPGMA
+301 
-312 SEQQTAQEAAK
+312 
-323 ADSGLA
+323 
-329 LSGAS
+329 
-334 RQLPQSGSPW
+334 
-344 QDGEAKLDEKGS
+344 LDEQGS
-356 AGRES
+356 TDPKAEGS
-361 DSPADK
+361 
-367 GGGSENGEG
+367 GSENGEG

-390 RRAFGQM
+390 RKAFGQM

-410 QIAAQNLEASPE
+410 QNAVQIAAQNLEASPE

-441 TALTD
+441 AALTD

-506 AQIQAKWDAE
+506 AQIQAQWDAE
-516 AEALKAKYPE
+516 ADALKAKYPE

-611 REALER
+611 REALEK

>member
-1 MQQEIKGDERAERL
+1 MIQVIYNEVGDEMILRAEGHAGYAEKGKDIVCAAVSVL
-15 FQLLTDVDM
+15 MQTLACSVGTCMGNDGKGFSVVCKKSNNNIAKFELVTDGLVLLQRE
-24 DYNPVYPESRNRD
+24 YPENVRYINATERKTK
-37 LVLMGYGSE
+37 
-46 EIREMRDRL
+46 
-55 AGLEV
+55 ALELQLFA
-60 NDGIDP
+60 DGGAASTGDAAPAADNAAEGGADP
-66 ETSVGYQLYKRGQE
+66 EATD
-80 LTGAAQSGLTEGSRA
+80 
-95 VQGAVSS
+95 S
-102 AAENLAISSIN
+102 AAE
-113 PAAVLPVL
+113 
-121 SLQGAGDAMGQ
+121 
-132 SIEKGESAGKTLAG
+132 
-146 GALKFGAGWGIN
+146 
-158 SVGAADLAKTMGSD
+158 GS
-172 YAKDTLAGQ
+172 
-181 IAAKIQSLVGD
+181 
-192 APFAKAH
+192 
-199 PTVAAALSG
+199 
-208 GIDNAMQA
+208 
-216 FVESYADKAIDAAL
+216 
-230 GDEKAAQSLFT
+230 
-241 TDTLIAA
+241 
-248 LESGLSGGAS
+248 
-258 GAMGGAVGS
+258 
-267 VLAKHND
+267 
-274 GNASLLGQAEY
+274 
-285 YDQLD
+285 
-290 KYEKAVAAEKK
+290 
-301 RQQRVEEPGMA
+301 
-312 SEQQTAQEAAK
+312 
-323 ADSGLA
+323 
-329 LSGAS
+329 
-334 RQLPQSGSPW
+334 
-344 QDGEAKLDEKGS
+344 
-356 AGRES
+356 
-361 DSPADK
+361 
-367 GGGSENGEG
+367 GSENGEG

-390 RRAFGQM
+390 RKAFGQM

-410 QIAAQNLEASPE
+410 QNAVQIAAQNLEASPE

-478 LETQNKRLTAQQQ
+478 LETQNRRLTAQQQ

-506 AQIQAKWDAE
+506 AQIQARWDAE

-611 REALER
+611 REALEK

>member
-1 MQQEIKGDERAERL
+1 MIQI
-15 FQLLTDVDM
+15 
-24 DYNPVYPESRNRD
+24 VY
-37 LVLMGYGSE
+37 
-46 EIREMRDRL
+46 
-55 AGLEV
+55 EV
-60 NDGIDP
+60 NP
-66 ETSVGYQLYKRGQE
+66 ENGRMMLRAAGHAGYAEKGKDIVCA
-80 LTGAAQSGLTEGSRA
+80 G
-95 VQGAVSS
+95 VSALMQTLAYS
-102 AAENLAISSIN
+102 AAEDENTSASCREIGGTNEMRILADSTPDMLAKFELVADGLILLANAYPKNVSFQKVCVGCD
-113 PAAVLPVL
+113 AAMELQL
-121 SLQGAGDAMGQ
+121 FAEGGDGSAAAGETSQAAQGADSSPSRGVLGRTENA
-132 SIEKGESAGKTLAG
+132 
-146 GALKFGAGWGIN
+146 AL
-158 SVGAADLAKTMGSD
+158 DEQGSTD
-172 YAKDTLAGQ
+172 
-181 IAAKIQSLVGD
+181 
-192 APFAKAH
+192 AKA
-199 PTVAAALSG
+199 
-208 GIDNAMQA
+208 
-216 FVESYADKAIDAAL
+216 E
-230 GDEKAAQSLFT
+230 
-241 TDTLIAA
+241 
-248 LESGLSGGAS
+248 
-258 GAMGGAVGS
+258 GS
-267 VLAKHND
+267 
-274 GNASLLGQAEY
+274 
-285 YDQLD
+285 
-290 KYEKAVAAEKK
+290 
-301 RQQRVEEPGMA
+301 
-312 SEQQTAQEAAK
+312 
-323 ADSGLA
+323 
-329 LSGAS
+329 
-334 RQLPQSGSPW
+334 
-344 QDGEAKLDEKGS
+344 
-356 AGRES
+356 
-361 DSPADK
+361 
-367 GGGSENGEG
+367 GSENGEG

-410 QIAAQNLEASPE
+410 QNAVQIAAQNLEASPE

-457 YFEKIAMEKGISVKT
+457 YFERIAMEKGISVKT

-506 AQIQAKWDAE
+506 AQIQAQWDAE
-516 AEALKAKYPE
+516 ADALKAKYPE

-559 LMARQTAATAQQT
+559 LMARQTAETAQQT

-611 REALER
+611 REALEK